1 MDHTFFLSQ
10 ISKYLY
16 NLLLLPLPFLV
27 PKLAFSLT
35 LPAISDGL
43 LFLNWMF
50 PFFLS
55 NTVSF
60 LLVYRFSS
68 FSNCMPATF
77 GGSVLASFTMPAIS
91 DSSTFLPL

>member
-35 LPAISDGL
+35 LPAVSDGL
-43 LFLNWMF
+43 LFLSLDV
-50 PFFLS
+50 FFLS
-55 NTVSF
+55 FSF

-77 GGSVLASFTMPAIS
+77 GGSVLASFTMPAIL